1 MTTDVKIRNE
11 KVQYDINRKAAK
23 ISTLLSGKIYKYE
36 QPRGE
41 EILLSNQKKKYQS
54 KPILHILHQ
63 EKLFKNKEKRL
74 KSKEKNK

>member
-41 EILLSNQKKKYQS
+41 EILLSNQKKKYQN
-54 KPILHILHQ
+54 KLILHILHQ

>member
-36 QPRGE
+36 
-41 EILLSNQKKKYQS
+41 
-54 KPILHILHQ
+54 
-63 EKLFKNKEKRL
+63 
-74 KSKEKNK
+74 